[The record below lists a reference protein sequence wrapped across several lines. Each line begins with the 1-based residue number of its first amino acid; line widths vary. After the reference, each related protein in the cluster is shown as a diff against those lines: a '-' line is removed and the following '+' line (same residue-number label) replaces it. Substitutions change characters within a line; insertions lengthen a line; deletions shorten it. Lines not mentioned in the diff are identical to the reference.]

1 VQQGARHPVRVVVA
15 HARGGEVGVRGQQLT
30 QGVDV
35 AGTDR
40 GGGGHGER
48 VSGADRRHGRPLC
61 SSRCSIGHP
70 IGGDDT
76 KHAMNDIDACSLTSV
91 TATVNDEQ
99 IHPVV
104 AVLRVRASG

>member
-1 VQQGARHPVRVVVA
+1 VLIVVMGGPPVRAVA
-15 HARGGEVGVRGQQLT
+15 VLAIPS
-30 QGVDV
+30 V
-35 AGTDR
+35 ATN
-40 GGGGHGER
+40 
-48 VSGADRRHGRPLC
+48 
-61 SSRCSIGHP
+61 
-70 IGGDDT
+70 T

>member
-1 VQQGARHPVRVVVA
+1 M
-15 HARGGEVGVRGQQLT
+15 GG
-30 QGVDV
+30 
-35 AGTDR
+35 
-40 GGGGHGER
+40 
-48 VSGADRRHGRPLC
+48 PLC

-91 TATVNDEQ
+91 TAT
-99 IHPVV
+99 HPVV

>member
-1 VQQGARHPVRVVVA
+1 VLIVVMD
-15 HARGGEVGVRGQQLT
+15 G
-30 QGVDV
+30 
-35 AGTDR
+35 
-40 GGGGHGER
+40 
-48 VSGADRRHGRPLC
+48 PLC